1 MTRSVRRRPAVIA
14 FAVALVALMLGSS
27 SPASAANPTLPID
40 WKVDATTTLPVP
52 VLDSSLDE

>member
-27 SPASAANPTLPID
+27 SPASAGGFG
-40 WKVDATTTLPVP
+40 
-52 VLDSSLDE
+52 SSRTGSAR